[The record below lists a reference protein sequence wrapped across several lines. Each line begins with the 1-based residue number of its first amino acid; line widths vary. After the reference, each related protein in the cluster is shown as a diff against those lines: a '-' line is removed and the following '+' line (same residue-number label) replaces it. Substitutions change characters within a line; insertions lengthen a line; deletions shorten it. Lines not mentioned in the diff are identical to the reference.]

1 MLTCRFVEHLGSQV
15 LGHEW
20 SWTSSPLF
28 SLPRSPPCHPWHG
41 TPGCVQYSVCC
52 VCSLHRG
59 QRLVMAGEGDAP
71 SPLLILCSLT
81 GNSFAWS
88 WAPESESIGGI
99 VAKPWVDGFWG
110 GEVGNERLSVSPVLT
125 IVGCSHLTAQET
137 ASSAV
142 SFMSTGRSNH
152 SPGRR

>member
-1 MLTCRFVEHLGSQV
+1 
-15 LGHEW
+15 
-20 SWTSSPLF
+20 
-28 SLPRSPPCHPWHG
+28 
-41 TPGCVQYSVCC
+41 
-52 VCSLHRG
+52 
-59 QRLVMAGEGDAP
+59 MAGEGDSP

-81 GNSFAWS
+81 GNSFAS
-88 WAPESESIGGI
+88 GAELPESESVGGI
-99 VAKPWVDGFWG
+99 VAKPWVEGFWG

-125 IVGCSHLTAQET
+125 IVGCSHLTVQET